1 MVAKTAFLPV
11 LLFLQA
17 LPCFCQDHET
27 SLAQKLSKQDR
38 YEYFLDKS
46 RKQKRQAWMALIGG
60 PVLTATGVY
69 IASKGGPTLSGAGG
83 GWVTV
88 RNNDSR
94 SLIGSAIG
102 VLGIAT
108 TLSSLPLFIA
118 ASKNK
123 RQAALLLKDQ
133 PTSFLNRPVD
143 VPGLTLTLCF

>member
-1 MVAKTAFLPV
+1 MVAKTAFLLV

-27 SLAQKLSKQDR
+27 SLAQKLSKQDL

-46 RKQKRQAWMALIGG
+46 RKQKKQAWMALIGG

-69 IASKGGPTLSGAGG
+69 IASKGGPTLSGGG

-108 TLSSLPLFIA
+108 TLSSVPLFIA

-133 PTSFLNRPVD
+133 PTGFLNRPVD
-143 VPGLTLTLCF
+143 VTGLTLALSF